1 MLYKDKLHESIKIT
15 AKKLIDH
22 EPEIREIE
30 HIKSPVQLEDFSIVM
45 GVVGEINGQLIFG
58 FEKSILDKITKKMGK
73 VDEFKPEKYILSI
86 ISEFSNILTGNAVA
100 YLSEHGFEN
109 LNITPPTTIMGSD
122 VALST
127 KVKDIAKYNLSFD
140 EFGSISLYVALQH
153 EEE

>member
-1 MLYKDKLHESIKIT
+1 MAYREKLHESMRIT

-22 EPEIREIE
+22 EPEIKEVE
-30 HIKSPVQLEDFSIVM
+30 HMKSPIHLEDFSIVM

-73 VDEFKPEKYILSI
+73 MDEFKPEKYILSI

-100 YLSEHGFEN
+100 YLSEHGFEG
-109 LNITPPTTIMGSD
+109 LKITPPTTIMGSD
-122 VALST
+122 IALST
-127 KVKDIAKYNLSFD
+127 KVKEIAKYNLSFD

-153 EEE
+153 DEE